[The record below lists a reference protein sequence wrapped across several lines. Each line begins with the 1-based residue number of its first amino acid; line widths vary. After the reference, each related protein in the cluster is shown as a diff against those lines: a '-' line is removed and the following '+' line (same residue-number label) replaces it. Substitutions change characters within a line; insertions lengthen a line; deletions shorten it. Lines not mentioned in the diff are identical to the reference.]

1 MKNIFEELH
10 IGHMSFST
18 GEFILNYQE
27 FMTLIDFIFTHKT
40 AIILGGDVLT
50 ESDQYTYS
58 NWYYNSDAS
67 LSRDENII
75 NSCLAAK
82 EYLERMNHSASLH
95 YIVVLDNQS

>member
-1 MKNIFEELH
+1 MKNIFDELH

-50 ESDQYTYS
+50 ESDQYTY
-58 NWYYNSDAS
+58 
-67 LSRDENII
+67 L
-75 NSCLAAK
+75 
-82 EYLERMNHSASLH
+82 
-95 YIVVLDNQS
+95 